1 MHSDVIIEKVTLT
14 NFRSHKNTNLK
25 TPESNVVLFGE
36 NGSGKTN
43 ILEAIS
49 LFSPGRGLRGAV
61 NQDLIATDKIIDS
74 FEIKILLK
82 YKSGSVTLY
91 KKFLNSEKKESYYL
105 ADGEKISSNELL
117 NYLRII
123 WITPVMEKIM
133 LQSNTE
139 KRNFFDRLIFNIE
152 KQHLKNL
159 RQLNRFFK
167 ERITLIQNHPS
178 NEGWISIV
186 EEKIAC
192 LSFELLET
200 RNKILSLI
208 NNELGKIAEPF
219 SSCDI
224 EFIYA
229 YDVANDATNYKDNGK
244 EFISKYKN
252 QLKLNRSM
260 DAEINKTL
268 INVNKVRVII
278 WKGKERKL
286 ESKDCS
292 TGEQKSML
300 IAIIISVAK
309 LIKEHDLFRAPII
322 LIDEA
327 MAHLDEFH
335 KNQLLLEL
343 ENINS
348 QAWFTGVSKELFSNI
363 NDQTV
368 FFEIKNHI

>member
-1 MHSDVIIEKVTLT
+1 MHSDVIIEKVTLS
-14 NFRSHKNTNLK
+14 NFRSHKNIDLE
-25 TPESNVVLFGE
+25 TPEANVVLFGK

-49 LFSPGRGLRGAV
+49 LFAPGRGLRGAI
-61 NQDLIATDKIIDS
+61 NQDLVTVDKTINS
-74 FEIKILLK
+74 FEVKILLK
-82 YKSGSVTLY
+82 YKTGSVTLY

-105 ADGEKISSNELL
+105 ADGEKITSNELL
-117 NYLRII
+117 DYLRII

-139 KRNFFDRLIFNIE
+139 KRKFFDRLIFNI
-152 KQHLKNL
+152 KKKHLRNL
-159 RQLNRFFK
+159 RQLDKLFK
-167 ERITLIQNHPS
+167 ERITLIQNHSS
-178 NEGWISIV
+178 NEEWISIV
-186 EEKIAC
+186 EEKIAN

-200 RNKILSLI
+200 RKNVLSLI
-208 NNELGKIAEPF
+208 SNELGKISEPF

-224 EFIYA
+224 EFIYNYEA
-229 YDVANDATNYKDNGK
+229 ANYKDSGK
-244 EFISKYKN
+244 EFILEYKD
-252 QLKLNRSM
+252 QLKLNRSI
-260 DAEINKTL
+260 DAEINKTS
-268 INVNKVRVII
+268 ISVNKVRVGV
-278 WKGKERKL
+278 WKNKERKL

-300 IAIIISVAK
+300 IAIILSVAK
-309 LIKEHDLFRAPII
+309 LIKEHDSFRAPII

>member
-14 NFRSHKNTNLK
+14 NFRSHKNTNLN

-36 NGSGKTN
+36 NGTGKTN

-61 NQDLIATDKIIDS
+61 NQDLIAVDKIIDG

-82 YKSGSVTLY
+82 YKTGSVTLY
-91 KKFLNSEKKESYYL
+91 KKFSNDEKKESYYL

-133 LQSNTE
+133 LQNNTE

-152 KQHLKNL
+152 KKHLRNL
-159 RQLNRFFK
+159 RQLDKFFK
-167 ERITLIQNHPS
+167 ERITLIQNHPG
-178 NEGWISIV
+178 NEEWISIV
-186 EEKIAC
+186 EERIAN
-192 LSFELLET
+192 LSFESLET
-200 RNKILSLI
+200 RNKVLLLI
-208 NNELGKIAEPF
+208 NNELIKITEPF

-229 YDVANDATNYKDNGK
+229 DEIGNYQNNSK
-244 EFISKYKN
+244 EFIAKYRD
-252 QLKLNRSM
+252 QLKLNRAT
-260 DAEINKTL
+260 DAEINKTS
-268 INVNKVRVII
+268 INVNKVRVNI
-278 WKGKERKL
+278 WKNKERKL

-300 IAIIISVAK
+300 IAIILSVAK
-309 LIKEHDLFRAPII
+309 LIKKYDSLRAPIV

-335 KNQLLLEL
+335 KKQLLLEL

-348 QAWFTGVSKELFSNI
+348 QVWFTGVSKELFTNI

>member
-14 NFRSHKNTNLK
+14 NFRSHKNTNLS
-25 TPESNVVLFGE
+25 TEESNVVLFGE

-49 LFSPGRGLRGAV
+49 LFAPGRGLRGAT
-61 NQDLIATDKIIDS
+61 NQDLVNVDKTINS

-82 YKSGSVTLY
+82 YKTGSVTLY
-91 KKFLNSEKKESYYL
+91 KKFLNSEKKENYYL
-105 ADGEKISSNELL
+105 ADGEKITSNELL
-117 NYLRII
+117 DYLRII

-139 KRNFFDRLIFNIE
+139 KRKFFDRLIFNI
-152 KQHLKNL
+152 KKKHLRSL
-159 RQLNRFFK
+159 RQLDKLFK
-167 ERITLIQNHPS
+167 ERIALIQNHS
-178 NEGWISIV
+178 SSEEWISIV
-186 EEKIAC
+186 EDKIAN

-200 RNKILSLI
+200 RKNVLSLI
-208 NNELGKIAEPF
+208 NNELGKIVEPF

-224 EFIYA
+224 EFIYNYEA
-229 YDVANDATNYKDNGK
+229 ANYKDSGK
-244 EFISKYKN
+244 KFISEYKD
-252 QLKLNRSM
+252 QLKQSRSI
-260 DAEINKTL
+260 DAEINKTS
-268 INVNKVRVII
+268 INVNKVRVSV
-278 WKGKERKL
+278 WKNKERKL

-300 IAIIISVAK
+300 IAIILSVAK
-309 LIKEHDLFRAPII
+309 LIKEYDSLRAPII

-327 MAHLDEFH
+327 MAHLDKFH

>member
-1 MHSDVIIEKVTLT
+1 MHSNVIIEKVTLT
-14 NFRSHKNTNLK
+14 NFRSHKNTNLN
-25 TPESNVVLFGE
+25 TPESNVVLYGE

-61 NQDLIATDKIIDS
+61 NQDLINVDHTIDN
-74 FEIKILLK
+74 FEIKILLR
-82 YKSGSVTLY
+82 YKTGSLTLK
-91 KKFLNSEKKESYYL
+91 KKFFNSEKKESHYL

-117 NYLRII
+117 DYLRII
-123 WITPVMEKIM
+123 WITPIMEKIM

-152 KQHLKNL
+152 KGHLRNL
-159 RQLNRFFK
+159 RQLDKLFR
-167 ERITLIQNHPS
+167 ERINLIQNHPS
-178 NEGWISIV
+178 NEEWISIV
-186 EEKIAC
+186 EEKIAD
-192 LSFELLET
+192 LSFKLLVT
-200 RNKILSLI
+200 RKEVLSLI
-208 NNELGKIAEPF
+208 NNQLAEIAEPF
-219 SSCDI
+219 SSCHI
-224 EFIYA
+224 EFIYTYEA
-229 YDVANDATNYKDNGK
+229 ANYKDNAKG
-244 EFISKYKN
+244 FISEYKD
-252 QLKLNRSM
+252 QLKFNRSI
-260 DAEINKTL
+260 DTEISRTS
-268 INVNKVRVII
+268 INVNKIKVSI
-278 WKGKERKL
+278 WKNKERTL
-286 ESKDCS
+286 ESRNCS

-309 LIKEHDLFRAPII
+309 LIKEYDSFRAPII

-327 MAHLDEFH
+327 MAHLDNFH
-335 KNQLLLEL
+335 KNQLLLEI

>member
-1 MHSDVIIEKVTLT
+1 MRSDVIIEKVTLT
-14 NFRSHKNTNLK
+14 NFRSHKNLSLNTS
-25 TPESNVVLFGE
+25 ESNVILFGE
-36 NGSGKTN
+36 NGAGKTN

-49 LFSPGRGLRGAV
+49 LFSPGRGLRGAI
-61 NQDLIATDKIIDS
+61 NQDLIAVGKVFDGY
-74 FEIKILLK
+74 EIKISLK
-82 YKSGSVTLY
+82 YKTGSVTLF
-91 KKFLNSEKKESYYL
+91 KKFSNSEKKESYYL
-105 ADGEKISSNELL
+105 ADGEKINSNELL

-123 WITPVMEKIM
+123 WITPIMEKIM

-152 KQHLKNL
+152 KKHIRNL
-159 RQLNRFFK
+159 RQLDKLFK
-167 ERITLIQNHPS
+167 ERVTLIQNHPE
-178 NEGWISIV
+178 NEEWISII
-186 EEKIAC
+186 EEKIVN
-192 LSFELLET
+192 LSLELLET
-200 RNKILSLI
+200 RNNVLSLI
-208 NNELGKIAEPF
+208 NNELGKISGPF

-229 YDVANDATNYKDNGK
+229 YQVANYNGDGK
-244 EFISKYKN
+244 EFIQKYRD
-252 QLKLNRSM
+252 QLKLNRLL
-260 DAEINKTL
+260 DGEISKTSV
-268 INVNKVRVII
+268 NVNKIRVHI
-278 WKGKERKL
+278 WKNKERKL

-300 IAIIISVAK
+300 IAIILSVAK
-309 LIKEHDLFRAPII
+309 LIKENDSFRAPII

-343 ENINS
+343 EKINS

>member
-14 NFRSHKNTNLK
+14 NFRSHKNTNLNTPK
-25 TPESNVVLFGE
+25 TNVVLFGE

-43 ILEAIS
+43 IIEAIS
-49 LFSPGRGLRGAV
+49 LFSPGRGLKGAV
-61 NQDLIATDKIIDS
+61 NQDLITADKIANS

-82 YKSGSVTLY
+82 YKTGSVTLY

-117 NYLRII
+117 DYLRII

-152 KQHLKNL
+152 KKHIKNL
-159 RQLNRFFK
+159 RQLDKLFK
-167 ERITLIQNHPS
+167 ERITLIQNHTN
-178 NEGWISIV
+178 NEEWISIV
-186 EEKIAC
+186 EEKIAN

-200 RNKILSLI
+200 RNKVLILI
-208 NNELGKIAEPF
+208 NNELGKIADPF
-219 SSCDI
+219 SSCDV
-224 EFIYA
+224 EFIYT
-229 YDVANDATNYKDNGK
+229 YDAANYKDSGK
-244 EFISKYKN
+244 EFISKYKD
-252 QLKLNRSM
+252 QLKLNRLI
-260 DAEINKTL
+260 DAEINKTS
-268 INVNKVRVII
+268 INVNKASVSI
-278 WKGKERKL
+278 WKNAERKL
-286 ESKDCS
+286 ESRDCS

-300 IAIIISVAK
+300 IAIILSVAK
-309 LIKEHDLFRAPII
+309 LIKENDSFRAPII

-335 KNQLLLEL
+335 KNQLILEL

-348 QAWFTGVSKELFSNI
+348 QVWFTGVSKELFSNI

-368 FFEIKNHI
+368 FFEVKNHI

>member
-14 NFRSHKNTNLK
+14 NFRSHKNTDLN

-61 NQDLIATDKIIDS
+61 NQDLITVDKIIDS
-74 FEIKILLK
+74 FEIKILIK
-82 YKSGSVTLY
+82 YKTGYVTLY
-91 KKFLNSEKKESYYL
+91 KKFLNSKKKESYYL

-123 WITPVMEKIM
+123 WITPVMEKVM

-152 KQHLKNL
+152 KKHLRNI
-159 RQLNRFFK
+159 RQLDKLFK

-178 NEGWISIV
+178 NEEWISIV
-186 EEKIAC
+186 EEKIAN

-200 RNKILSLI
+200 RKNVLSLI
-208 NNELGKIAEPF
+208 NNKLGKIAEPF
-219 SSCDI
+219 SSCNI
-224 EFIYA
+224 EFFYN
-229 YDVANDATNYKDNGK
+229 YESANYVDSGK
-244 EFISKYKN
+244 EFISEYRD
-252 QLKLNRSM
+252 QLKFNRTI
-260 DAEINKTL
+260 DAEINKTS
-268 INVNKVRVII
+268 INVNKAVVSI
-278 WKGKERKL
+278 WKNKERKL

-309 LIKEHDLFRAPII
+309 LIKEYDSFRAPII

-368 FFEIKNHI
+368 FFEFKNHI

>member
-14 NFRSHKNTNLK
+14 NFRSHKNTDLI
-25 TPESNVVLFGE
+25 TPESNIVLFGE

-61 NQDLIATDKIIDS
+61 NQDLITVDKTIHG
-74 FEIKILLK
+74 FEIKILLR
-82 YKSGSVTLY
+82 YKTGLVTLY
-91 KKFLNSEKKESYYL
+91 KKFSNAEKKESYYL
-105 ADGEKISSNELL
+105 ADEEKISSNELL

-123 WITPVMEKIM
+123 WITPVMEKVM

-139 KRNFFDRLIFNIE
+139 KRNFIDRLIFNIE
-152 KQHLKNL
+152 KKHLKNL
-159 RQLNRFFK
+159 RQLDKLFK

-178 NEGWISIV
+178 NEEWISIV
-186 EEKIAC
+186 EEKIAI

-200 RNKILSLI
+200 RKKVLSLI
-208 NNELGKIAEPF
+208 NNELSKISEPF

-224 EFIYA
+224 EFIYTYEA
-229 YDVANDATNYKDNGK
+229 AHYKDSAK
-244 EFISKYKN
+244 EFISEYKD
-252 QLKLNRSM
+252 QLKLNRSI
-260 DAEINKTL
+260 DAEINKTS
-268 INVNKVRVII
+268 INVNKVSVSI
-278 WKGKERKL
+278 WKNNERKL
-286 ESKDCS
+286 ESRDCS

-309 LIKEHDLFRAPII
+309 LIKEHDSFRAPII

-348 QAWFTGVSKELFSNI
+348 QTWFTGVSNELFSNI

>member
-14 NFRSHKNTNLK
+14 NFRSHKNTNID

-49 LFSPGRGLRGAV
+49 LFSPGRGLRGAT
-61 NQDLIATDKIIDS
+61 NQDLVTIEENINS

-82 YKSGSVTLY
+82 YKAGTVTLY
-91 KKFLNSEKKESYYL
+91 RKFLNSEKKENYFL
-105 ADGEKISSNELL
+105 VDGEKISSNELL

-123 WITPVMEKIM
+123 WITPIMEKIM

-152 KQHLKNL
+152 KNHLKNL
-159 RQLNRFFK
+159 RQLDKLFK
-167 ERITLIQNHPS
+167 ERIALIQNHPS
-178 NEGWISIV
+178 NDEWITIV
-186 EEKIAC
+186 EEKIVN

-200 RNKILSLI
+200 RRKILLLI

-219 SSCDI
+219 SLCDI
-224 EFIYA
+224 EFIYD
-229 YDVANDATNYKDNGK
+229 YELVNYYKDNNQ
-244 EFISKYKN
+244 EFITKYKN
-252 QLKLNRSM
+252 QLRLNRSL
-260 DAEINKTL
+260 DAEINKTS
-268 INVNKVRVII
+268 INVNKVRVNI
-278 WKGKERKL
+278 WKNKERKL
-286 ESKDCS
+286 ESRDCS

-300 IAIIISVAK
+300 IAIILSVAK
-309 LIKEHDLFRAPII
+309 LIKEHDSFRAPII

-335 KNQLLLEL
+335 KKQLLLEL

-348 QAWFTGVSKELFSNI
+348 QAWFTGVSKELFSHI